1 MKHRGPGHR
10 GQRHGGRFDLGCYV
24 RAHLRRRLFVWFGAS
39 IVLTAL
45 SVGAVM
51 IAMGASSPSSSIER
65 MRTFIGG
72 RFAALWNEPS
82 QRDELAKA
90 MARDLEIGV
99 VVRDEQH
106 ARLVAVGDT
115 CDRGRMDVPVVRD
128 GATVGT
134 VEICAP
140 RRHRNFA
147 LRLLIAALTACAVI
161 WAVAGKVAKR
171 LSQPLDELVRVA
183 QDIGRGRFDTRVRVE
198 QGEGGGEVGRLGSV
212 INEMAARIEKQL
224 GDQRE
229 LLAAVSHEIRT
240 PLTRI
245 RILVEMAR
253 DTGRVNPKTIEE
265 IDREVVEIDA
275 LVSELLASSR
285 LQFAAVTRTTL
296 DAEEVAR
303 RALER
308 AGFSAEQLAVDPGE
322 RSFEGDPTLVARALA
337 NLIDNAKRHGG
348 GLTRLKV
355 DLEDEVVRFVAEDDG
370 PGFSPG
376 SEREVFDPFVQ
387 KPNGKGDGVSRDGLG
402 LGLSLVRRIAEAHG
416 GKVDAKNRDE
426 GGAAVSME
434 LPRI

>member
-1 MKHRGPGHR
+1 MRRRRGR
-10 GQRHGGRFDLGCYV
+10 GTRFDLGYYV

-51 IAMGASSPSSSIER
+51 VAMGASGPSSSVER
-65 MRTFIGG
+65 MHNFIGG
-72 RFAALWNEPS
+72 RFALLWNDPV
-82 QRDELAKA
+82 QRDELARA

-99 VVRDEQH
+99 VLVDDKNKVLIALGDE
-106 ARLVAVGDT
+106 
-115 CDRGRMDVPVVRD
+115 CDRGRMDVPILRD
-128 GATVGT
+128 GKPLGVAEV
-134 VEICAP
+134 CAP
-140 RRHRNFA
+140 RKHRNFA
-147 LRLLIAALTACAVI
+147 LRLLIGLLTACAVI
-161 WAVAGKVAKR
+161 WAVAGKVATR
-171 LSQPLDELVRVA
+171 LSRPLDELVRVA

-198 QGEGGGEVGRLGSV
+198 RSEGEVGRLGHV
-212 INEMAARIEKQL
+212 INDMAARIEKQL

-253 DTGRVNPKTIEE
+253 DTGKVDPKTIEE
-265 IDREVVEIDA
+265 IDREVIEIDA

-308 AGFSAEQLAVDPGE
+308 AGFDETRLAVAAGE

-337 NLIDNAKRHGG
+337 NLIDNAKRHGE
-348 GLTRLKV
+348 GLKRLRV

-376 SEREVFDPFVQ
+376 SEREIFDPFVQ
-387 KPNGKGDGVSRDGLG
+387 RPNGKGDGISRDGLG